1 MPLRQRAD
9 AILRPAVYFSQNSV
23 TMAGAVLTTSTGIT
37 LVLFWLREL
46 FSRGPVH
53 PYAGIVLYLIL
64 PGVFVAGLLLMPA
77 GILWRRS
84 RLRAGGGLPAEYPPV
99 DFGSGALRK
108 ALYLVAGLTG
118 INVAMMGT
126 ASYKGL
132 EYMDSKEFCGQ
143 ACHTVMEPEFT
154 AYNDSPHSRV
164 ACTECHIGPGA
175 GWFVRSKLSGA
186 RQVLAVNLGTYSR
199 PIPSP
204 VKYLRPARET
214 CEQCHW
220 PQKFHGDRFVVRTKF
235 QDDEKNTRLTTVLV
249 LKVGGHGW
257 NGATGIHGHHL
268 SDKERI
274 TYVATDA
281 HRQVIPV
288 VTYVDDQG
296 KSVDYVSTEVKP
308 TAEELAKGERRQM
321 DCIDCHNRPSH
332 AFEMPERAV
341 DKAMADGSISPE
353 LPWVKKKAVELLKAD
368 YPDRPTAE
376 TRIKAGLVD
385 FYKNEHTETYQ
396 SRRALVESAS
406 GRVAAIYMKNVF
418 PGMKVTW
425 GVHPNNLG
433 HEDFLGCFRCHDDN
447 HKSADG
453 RTISQDCEACHSV
466 LAMEEK
472 DPKVL
477 AGLGLQ

>member
-84 RLRAGGGLPAEYPPV
+84 RLRARGALPAEYPPV
-99 DFGSGALRK
+99 DFGSLALRR
-108 ALYLVAGLTG
+108 AFYLVAGLTG
-118 INVAMMGT
+118 VNVAMMGT

-154 AYNDSPHSRV
+154 AYVDSPHSRV

-249 LKVGGHGW
+249 LKVGGRGW
-257 NGATGIHGHHL
+257 KGATGIHGRHL
-268 SDKERI
+268 NDKERI

-281 HRQVIPV
+281 RRQVIPI
-288 VTYVDDQG
+288 VTYLDDQG
-296 KSVDYVSTEVKP
+296 KSVEYASTEVKP

-341 DKAMADGSISPE
+341 DKAMTDGSISPE

-368 YPDRPTAE
+368 YPDRATAE
-376 TRIKAGLVD
+376 ARIKAGLVD
-385 FYKNEHTETYQ
+385 FYKNEHAETYQ

-406 GRVAAIYMKNVF
+406 QRVAAIYLKNVF
-418 PGMKVTW
+418 PGMKVGW

-433 HEDFLGCFRCHDDN
+433 HDDFLGCFRCHDDN

-453 RTISQDCEACHSV
+453 RTISQDCETCHSV